1 MVEINNR
8 TKNKIDIALVKLVA
22 ERFLRHYKLI
32 KKEVSI
38 AFVGDKEISKL
49 NKVYRKIDKAT
60 DVLSFSGEDD
70 FLGEIVI
77 DYAQIKR
84 QAKEFKKSTN
94 EELIFILVHGLLHL
108 VGYDDRTEK
117 GRVEMIGLG
126 EKFLNNSK
134 IKICHSE
141 AKRQDLKSEAPGDF
155 ITSLL
160 PTGRSLRS
168 RMTK

>member
-8 TKNKIDIALVKLVA
+8 TKNKIDIALVKSTT
-22 ERFLRHYKLI
+22 EKFFQKYKLN

-49 NKVYRKIDKAT
+49 NRIYRKIDKAT
-60 DVLSFSGEDD
+60 DVLSFSGEGD

-84 QAKEFKKSTN
+84 QAKEFKKNIN

-108 VGYDDRTEK
+108 AGYDDRTEK
-117 GRVEMIGLG
+117 GSAEMIGLG
-126 EKFLNNSK
+126 ERF
-134 IKICHSE
+134 IKN
-141 AKRQDLKSEAPGDF
+141 F
-155 ITSLL
+155 
-160 PTGRSLRS
+160 
-168 RMTK
+168 

>member
-1 MVEINNR
+1 MVEINNQ
-8 TKNKIDIALVKLVA
+8 TKNKINIVLVKSVT
-22 ERFLRHYKLI
+22 EKFLQKHKLN

-49 NKVYRKIDKAT
+49 NRIYRKIDKAT
-60 DVLSFSGEDD
+60 DVLSFSGEGD

-84 QAKEFKKSTN
+84 QAKEFKKSVS

-117 GRVEMIGLG
+117 GRVKMIELG

-134 IKICHSE
+134 IKICHPG
-141 AKRQDLKSEAPGDF
+141 AKR
-155 ITSLL
+155 
-160 PTGRSLRS
+160 
-168 RMTK
+168 